1 MIKLCLECSQTLL
14 GRSDKKFCSDLC
26 RNAYNNK
33 ANADANN
40 FVRNTN
46 NALRRNRKILEE
58 LCKDDKAKVAKN
70 ILLEKGF
77 DFNML
82 TNLRKTMKGAVYFF
96 VYEFGYLALEN
107 DIYLIVK
114 DKKAM

>member
-1 MIKLCLECSQTLL
+1 MKLCLECSQPLL

-33 ANADANN
+33 ANSDVNN

-46 NALRRNRKILEE
+46 NSLRKNRKILEE
-58 LCKDDKAKVAKN
+58 LCKEDKSKVGKN
-70 ILLEKGF
+70 MLLEKGF
-77 DFNML
+77 DFSL
-82 TNLRKTMKGAVYFF
+82 ITNLRKTMKGSVYFF
-96 VYEFGYLALEN
+96 VYEFGYLDLGN

-114 DKKAM
+114 DNKVTI